1 MKDFIIMW
9 GVIIVNRGYFE
20 ALVKDRTDSAKT
32 LEKPSMRGVKSS
44 VVDKYSDQAHFVYEL
59 LQNADDTGAT
69 YARFKLYH
77 DRLVFVHNGTRR
89 FSVSNPETEDA
100 DRENGCLGDVN
111 AILSIGNSTKTDQN
125 TIGKFGVGFKAVFQ
139 YTSTPYI
146 YDPDIK
152 FKIERFFVPV
162 LIEKDHPERAADET
176 LFEFPFNHETNTAD
190 IAFEAISERL
200 STLVNPILF
209 LLNLKEISFEFDDTT
224 GNYRKNIDKIYDF
237 EKTKAELITLS
248 QTVDGE
254 IDKKRLWLFSRV
266 DSNGRHS
273 VGFYLDEEGNLVPVD
288 EYAYCFFPTKA
299 DTGLHFII
307 HAPFLLNDSREG
319 IIRGNSHNSHMME
332 SLAELAADS
341 LIYMRDIG
349 LQEGHRLIDDNIIN
363 IVPTTSFE
371 QTNYWGATEHKS
383 EYEPFYE
390 KLLTTFK
397 TQRIIPTSDSY
408 TTYEN
413 AYWAQNLSLITS
425 INHDALCSLTN
436 NPNANWV
443 FTSIP
448 RDRFDGYFN
457 SKRSFIDGIISS
469 WLDEDRILSSKY
481 ITSQFIQSR
490 SVEWL
495 EMFYNWIAETKNRMN
510 RCRTLP
516 IFWDKNG
523 LAVPAY
529 DSKGNLILFFS
540 SEEENEYTTINP
552 VLLENE
558 EILAFVQSLGIT
570 KPSLKNEVYNKVI
583 PKLHQIYMDDD
594 IEASR
599 KCFIKLFEYY
609 MECPE
614 KDKDG
619 YIEELK
625 KHNILICSSGDED
638 GLIIASKDEIIYF
651 PEEELISY
659 FAVKQSTY
667 FVDWNGYVELVG
679 KENEKYLRS
688 LLSELGA
695 SLSIQLI
702 RKNITWSDAHNR
714 TQYRWAES
722 NGEDQWSET
731 VIDGCS
737 ETLKLISKSNNHSL
751 AYSLW
756 NILIELVKTYGD
768 LSKKLRGTHR
778 YHWYKWKS
786 ESFDSINISELKRT
800 KWLIDKSESFVSP
813 SSTFVSNLSTEYDTT
828 SYAARQL
835 ISFLGMPY
843 EDPKLSRLTPE
854 QKRDIELAAKLKEA
868 GVESIEELSA
878 ILEEHKRRKSMPAVT
893 DDVIPNESND
903 NSINYSNRQD
913 SGAKQS
919 TSPKPKQHRTYTP
932 DIDDEMDSDEY
943 TPKTVDYQKKIEKA
957 KAKSEA
963 EIDLIEQMEELQQ
976 KALDSKRYSFGW
988 FKALLE
994 LEARESNENADNS
1007 KEVSISFGKVVPEGA
1022 SIRTL
1027 ILKQPSSYIPRF
1039 MEELA
1044 DIPLI
1049 LVFENETKKL
1059 PIEVISIRSFTLRV
1073 KLKPNADMTGIN
1085 FNAVKEARI
1094 TAQNPVFLLEELKNQ
1109 FAKLELDD
1117 EYDMQENLCSN
1128 IDFVFGPPGTGKTTY
1143 LANEIIIP
1151 MMKQYDKCKVLV
1163 LTPTN
1168 KAADVI
1174 TKKIQEMMGNDA
1186 SYAEWLVRFGS
1197 TDDESIEKAGL
1208 FKDKTFDLRG
1218 LERIV
1223 TITTIDRFPYDFFM
1237 PNGERHYIR
1246 NQRYDYIIFDEASMI
1261 PLVKIIYPL
1270 FHREPRK
1277 FIVAGDPFQIE
1288 PVVHLEMW
1296 KGENIYTIVKLNSFS
1311 EPKTIPYDYDV
1322 KLLTIQYRSIP
1333 IIGDLFSRMTYDG
1346 VLKHNRTSDDQV
1358 QIDFGEQLD
1367 VRSMNIIKFPVSKYE
1382 SIYRTKRLNGKTP
1395 YHIYSALFAYEFTA
1409 WLSNNIALHNPQKRI
1424 RIGVIAAYKAQADM
1438 IERLISSLK
1447 LPDTISIQT
1456 GTIHGFQGDEC
1467 EIIISVYN
1475 PPPSISRKDE
1485 MFLNK
1490 KNIINVSISRARD
1503 YLFILMP
1510 DDETENVDNLLLIK
1524 KMESIIKESDDYTE
1538 YSSNDIEQLMFGKPN
1553 YLEENSF
1560 STSHQSVNVYGLPEQ
1575 KYEIR
1580 SEDNAIDIQI
1590 HK

>member
-1 MKDFIIMW
+1 M
-9 GVIIVNRGYFE
+9 
-20 ALVKDRTDSAKT
+20 
-32 LEKPSMRGVKSS
+32 
-44 VVDKYSDQAHFVYEL
+44 
-59 LQNADDTGAT
+59 
-69 YARFKLYH
+69 
-77 DRLVFVHNGTRR
+77 
-89 FSVSNPETEDA
+89 
-100 DRENGCLGDVN
+100 
-111 AILSIGNSTKTDQN
+111 
-125 TIGKFGVGFKAVFQ
+125 
-139 YTSTPYI
+139 
-146 YDPDIK
+146 
-152 FKIERFFVPV
+152 
-162 LIEKDHPERAADET
+162 
-176 LFEFPFNHETNTAD
+176 
-190 IAFEAISERL
+190 
-200 STLVNPILF
+200 
-209 LLNLKEISFEFDDTT
+209 
-224 GNYRKNIDKIYDF
+224 
-237 EKTKAELITLS
+237 
-248 QTVDGE
+248 
-254 IDKKRLWLFSRV
+254 
-266 DSNGRHS
+266 
-273 VGFYLDEEGNLVPVD
+273 
-288 EYAYCFFPTKA
+288 
-299 DTGLHFII
+299 
-307 HAPFLLNDSREG
+307 
-319 IIRGNSHNSHMME
+319 
-332 SLAELAADS
+332 
-341 LIYMRDIG
+341 
-349 LQEGHRLIDDNIIN
+349 
-363 IVPTTSFE
+363 
-371 QTNYWGATEHKS
+371 
-383 EYEPFYE
+383 
-390 KLLTTFK
+390 
-397 TQRIIPTSDSY
+397 
-408 TTYEN
+408 
-413 AYWAQNLSLITS
+413 
-425 INHDALCSLTN
+425 
-436 NPNANWV
+436 
-443 FTSIP
+443 
-448 RDRFDGYFN
+448 
-457 SKRSFIDGIISS
+457 
-469 WLDEDRILSSKY
+469 
-481 ITSQFIQSR
+481 
-490 SVEWL
+490 
-495 EMFYNWIAETKNRMN
+495 
-510 RCRTLP
+510 
-516 IFWDKNG
+516 
-523 LAVPAY
+523 
-529 DSKGNLILFFS
+529 
-540 SEEENEYTTINP
+540 
-552 VLLENE
+552 
-558 EILAFVQSLGIT
+558 
-570 KPSLKNEVYNKVI
+570 
-583 PKLHQIYMDDD
+583 
-594 IEASR
+594 
-599 KCFIKLFEYY
+599 
-609 MECPE
+609 
-614 KDKDG
+614 
-619 YIEELK
+619 
-625 KHNILICSSGDED
+625 
-638 GLIIASKDEIIYF
+638 
-651 PEEELISY
+651 
-659 FAVKQSTY
+659 
-667 FVDWNGYVELVG
+667 
-679 KENEKYLRS
+679 
-688 LLSELGA
+688 LSELGV
-695 SLSIQLI
+695 SLSIKLVK
-702 RKNITWSDAHNR
+702 KNMTWSEAHDR

-722 NGEDQWSET
+722 NGEDQWSEM
-731 VIDGCS
+731 VIDACS
-737 ETLKLISKSNNHSL
+737 ENLKLISKSNSSSL

-756 NILIELVKTYGD
+756 NILIELVKIYGD

-778 YHWYKWKS
+778 YHWYKWKT

-800 KWLIDKSESFVSP
+800 KWLIDKSGNFVSP

-868 GVESIEELSA
+868 GVETIEELSA
-878 ILEEHKRRKSMPAVT
+878 ILEEHNRRKHQSPGSEVSEPDGT
-893 DDVIPNESND
+893 EYNSRHSSNKPD
-903 NSINYSNRQD
+903 TEERQ
-913 SGAKQS
+913 S
-919 TSPKPKQHRTYTP
+919 KPKQHRTYTP
-932 DIDDEMDSDEY
+932 EIEDDVDSDEY

-963 EIDLIEQMEELQQ
+963 EIDVIEQMEELQQ
-976 KALDSKRYSFGW
+976 KALDSKRYTFGW

-1022 SIRTL
+1022 STRTL

-1073 KLKPNADMTGIN
+1073 KLKPNADMSGID

-1117 EYDMQENLCSN
+1117 DYDMHENLCSN

-1174 TKKIQEMMGNDA
+1174 TKKIQEVMGDDT
-1186 SYAEWLVRFGS
+1186 SYTEWLVRFGS
-1197 TDDESIEKAGL
+1197 TDDEAIEKAGL
-1208 FKDKTFDLRG
+1208 FKDKTFDLHE

-1270 FHREPRK
+1270 FHRQPRK

-1288 PVVHLEMW
+1288 PVVHLDMW
-1296 KGENIYTIVKLNSFS
+1296 KGENIYTMVKLNSFS

-1322 KLLTIQYRSIP
+1322 KLLTTQYRSIP

-1346 VLKHNRTSDDQV
+1346 VLIHNRTSDDQV

-1409 WLSNNIALHNPQKRI
+1409 WLSNNISLYNPQKRI
-1424 RIGVIAAYKAQADM
+1424 RIGVIAAYKAQSDM

-1447 LPDTISIQT
+1447 LPDTISVQT

>member
-1 MKDFIIMW
+1 M
-9 GVIIVNRGYFE
+9 NRGYFE

-162 LIEKDHPERAADET
+162 LIEEDHPERAADET

-209 LLNLKEISFEFDDTT
+209 LSNLKEISFEFDDTN
-224 GNYRKNIDKIYDF
+224 GDYRKTIEKSYDF
-237 EKTKAELITLS
+237 DDTKAELMALS
-248 QTVDGE
+248 QTLGE
-254 IDKKRLWLFSRV
+254 ESKERKLWLFSRND
-266 DSNGRHS
+266 DSSGRYS
-273 VGFYLDEEGNLVPVD
+273 VGFYLDDEDNLMPVN

-307 HAPFLLNDSREG
+307 HAPFLLTDSREG
-319 IIRGNSHNSHMME
+319 IKQGDPHNTRMIDC
-332 SLAELAADS
+332 LAVLAADC
-341 LIYMRDIG
+341 LLYLRDIG
-349 LQEGHRLIDDNIIN
+349 IQEKHRLITDNILD
-363 IVPTTSFE
+363 IVPTESFS
-371 QTNYWGATEHKS
+371 QTDYLGTVVKKS
-383 EYEPFYE
+383 EFEPFYE
-390 KLLTTFK
+390 KMLEAFK
-397 TQRIIPTSDSY
+397 NERIIPTANSY
-408 TTYEN
+408 VTAEN
-413 AYWAQNLSLITS
+413 AYIAQTKRITQVF
-425 INHDALCSLTN
+425 NVKVLQKLTGN
-436 NPNANWV
+436 TNANWV
-443 FTSIP
+443 FTSIAFDKYQSYLSEIIGDTSP
-448 RDRFDGYFN
+448 YDRIFN
-457 SKRSFIDGIISS
+457 PNHYVFSRLFTDETIINKAGSNYEFIESCDIKWLEKFYKWIGETQQRKQCSKTLSIFIDSEGNAAS
-469 WLDEDRILSSKY
+469 
-481 ITSQFIQSR
+481 
-490 SVEWL
+490 
-495 EMFYNWIAETKNRMN
+495 
-510 RCRTLP
+510 
-516 IFWDKNG
+516 
-523 LAVPAY
+523 AY
-529 DSKGNLILFFS
+529 DTEEKLILFLPDGNDS
-540 SEEENEYTTINP
+540 DYITISEKLIANESIFT
-552 VLLENE
+552 
-558 EILAFVQSLGIT
+558 FVKDFGIT
-570 KPSLKNEVYNKVI
+570 KPSLKNEIFNKI
-583 PKLHQIYMDDD
+583 LPRIKEGGAFDSIKCFKKLFDYYCYECAE
-594 IEASR
+594 IEKEKYILQLR
-599 KCFIKLFEYY
+599 KCAFLRCKSLDTNDVCCDLPQNMYF
-609 MECPE
+609 PT
-614 KDKDG
+614 D
-619 YIEELK
+619 ELK
-625 KHNILICSSGDED
+625 K
-638 GLIIASKDEIIYF
+638 YF
-651 PEEELISY
+651 S
-659 FAVKQSTY
+659 VKPSTM
-667 FVDWNGYVELVG
+667 FVDWNGYLDLVG
-679 KENEKYLRS
+679 KENEKFLRS
-688 LLSELGA
+688 F
-695 SLSIQLI
+695 
-702 RKNITWSDAHNR
+702 
-714 TQYRWAES
+714 
-722 NGEDQWSET
+722 
-731 VIDGCS
+731 
-737 ETLKLISKSNNHSL
+737 
-751 AYSLW
+751 
-756 NILIELVKTYGD
+756 LIELGVSTEIRLFSTS
-768 LSKKLRGTHR
+768 LSWDEAHKMNISWRSPSNAHWNSQTWEQNVFDACKENVDNIVTNNDFSRSIYMWDILLKMVERYPNLSEKLEGKHKCFNRISYYET
-778 YHWYKWKS
+778 
-786 ESFDSINISELKRT
+786 FDSTDALLLRTSKWLRT
-800 KWLIDKSESFVSP
+800 KEGKFVSP
-813 SSTFVSNLSTEYDTT
+813 SMTYASALADEYDIF
-828 SYAARQL
+828 SSNAKRL
-835 ISFLGMPY
+835 IDFLKMPY
-843 EDPKLSRLTPE
+843 ENPELSNLTTEQKKAVKAVELLKNEGIDVDSLTPE
-854 QKRDIELAAKLKEA
+854 QIKKIKSVLQDEYIQSDDSFDSEGNSDSHLSTKRKKHGEGSEK
-868 GVESIEELSA
+868 
-878 ILEEHKRRKSMPAVT
+878 T
-893 DDVIPNESND
+893 
-903 NSINYSNRQD
+903 
-913 SGAKQS
+913 
-919 TSPKPKQHRTYTP
+919 KQHRTYTP
-932 DIDDEMDSDEY
+932 EIEDDVDSDEY

-976 KALDSKRYSFGW
+976 KALDSKRYTFGW

-1022 SIRTL
+1022 SNRTL

-1073 KLKPNADMTGIN
+1073 KLKPNADMSGID

-1109 FAKLELDD
+1109 FSKLELDD
-1117 EYDMQENLCSN
+1117 DYDMQVNLCSN

-1143 LANEIIIP
+1143 LANEIIIS
-1151 MMKQYDKCKVLV
+1151 MMKKYDQCKVLV

-1174 TKKIQEMMGNDA
+1174 TKKIQEVMGDDT
-1186 SYAEWLVRFGS
+1186 SYTEWLVRFGS
-1197 TDDESIEKAGL
+1197 TDDEAIENAGL
-1208 FKDKTFDLRG
+1208 FKDKTFDLRK

-1261 PLVKIIYPL
+1261 PLGKIIYPL
-1270 FHREPRK
+1270 FHRQPRE

-1288 PVVHLEMW
+1288 PVVHLDMW
-1296 KGENIYTIVKLNSFS
+1296 KGENIYTMVKLNSFS

-1322 KLLTIQYRSIP
+1322 KLLTTQYRSIP

-1346 VLKHNRTSDDQV
+1346 VLEHDRTAEEQV
-1358 QIDFGEQLD
+1358 YIDFGDQLD
-1367 VRSMNIIKFPVSKYE
+1367 VKSLNIIKFPVSKYE
-1382 SIYRTKRLNGKTP
+1382 SIYRAKRLNGKTP

-1438 IERLISSLK
+1438 IEHLISSLK
-1447 LPDTISIQT
+1447 LPDTVSIQT

-1538 YSSNDIEQLMFGKPN
+1538 YSSNDIERLMFGSPN

-1580 SEDNAIDIQI
+1580 SEDNAIDIQVN
-1590 HK
+1590 KSEA

>member
-1 MKDFIIMW
+1 M
-9 GVIIVNRGYFE
+9 NRGYFE

-162 LIEKDHPERAADET
+162 LIEEDHPERAADET

-190 IAFEAISERL
+190 IAFEAISKRL
-200 STLVNPILF
+200 SSLVNPILF
-209 LLNLKEISFEFDDTT
+209 LSNLKEISFEFDETKGD
-224 GNYRKNIDKIYDF
+224 YRKTIEKSYDF
-237 EKTKAELITLS
+237 GDTKAELMALS
-248 QTVDGE
+248 QPFDE
-254 IDKKRLWLFSRV
+254 ESEERKLWLFSRND
-266 DSNGRHS
+266 DSSGRYA
-273 VGFYLDEEGNLVPVD
+273 VAFCLNDNNELIPTEEC
-288 EYAYCFFPTKA
+288 AYCFFPTKEN
-299 DTGLHFII
+299 TGLKFII
-307 HAPFLLNDSREG
+307 HAPFLLTDSREG
-319 IIRGNSHNSHMME
+319 IKQGDPHNTRMIDC
-332 SLAELAADS
+332 LAVLAADC
-341 LIYMRDIG
+341 LLYLRDIG
-349 LQEGHRLIDDNIIN
+349 IQEKHRLITDNILD
-363 IVPTTSFE
+363 IVPTESFS
-371 QTNYWGATEHKS
+371 QTDYLGTVVKKS
-383 EYEPFYE
+383 EFEPFYE
-390 KLLTTFK
+390 KMLEAFK
-397 TQRIIPTSDSY
+397 NERIIPTANSY
-408 TTYEN
+408 VTAEN
-413 AYWAQNLSLITS
+413 AYIAQTKRITQVF
-425 INHDALCSLTN
+425 NVKVLQKLTGN
-436 NPNANWV
+436 TNANWV
-443 FTSIP
+443 FTSIAFDKYQSYLSEIIGDTSP
-448 RDRFDGYFN
+448 YDRIFN
-457 SKRSFIDGIISS
+457 PNHYVFSRLFTDETIINKAGSNYRFIESCDIKWLEKFYKWIGETQQRKQRSKTLSIFIDSEGNAAS
-469 WLDEDRILSSKY
+469 
-481 ITSQFIQSR
+481 
-490 SVEWL
+490 
-495 EMFYNWIAETKNRMN
+495 
-510 RCRTLP
+510 
-516 IFWDKNG
+516 
-523 LAVPAY
+523 AY
-529 DSKGNLILFFS
+529 DTEEKLILFLPDGNDS
-540 SEEENEYTTINP
+540 DYITISEKLIANESIFT
-552 VLLENE
+552 
-558 EILAFVQSLGIT
+558 FVKDFGIT
-570 KPSLKNEVYNKVI
+570 KPSLKNEIFNKI
-583 PKLHQIYMDDD
+583 LPRIKEGGAFDSIKYF
-594 IEASR
+594 
-599 KCFIKLFEYY
+599 KKLFDYY
-609 MECPE
+609 CYECAEIE
-614 KDKDG
+614 KEK
-619 YIEELK
+619 YILQLRKYAFLRCKSLDTNDVCCDLPQNMYFPTKELK
-625 KHNILICSSGDED
+625 Q
-638 GLIIASKDEIIYF
+638 YF
-651 PEEELISY
+651 
-659 FAVKQSTY
+659 FVKPSTK
-667 FVDWNGYVELVG
+667 FVDWEGYLDLVG
-679 KENEKYLRS
+679 KENKKFLRS
-688 LLSELGA
+688 F
-695 SLSIQLI
+695 
-702 RKNITWSDAHNR
+702 
-714 TQYRWAES
+714 
-722 NGEDQWSET
+722 
-731 VIDGCS
+731 
-737 ETLKLISKSNNHSL
+737 
-751 AYSLW
+751 
-756 NILIELVKTYGD
+756 LIELGISPEIRVINTMLSWDEAQRMNVSWHSPSYAHLNSQTWEQYVFDACEENIDDIVTNNDFSRSVYLWDIMLKMVERYPD
-768 LSKKLRGTHR
+768 LSEKLKGKHTYFNRAR
-778 YHWYKWKS
+778 YY
-786 ESFDSINISELKRT
+786 ENFDSTDALLLRTSKWLRT
-800 KWLIDKSESFVSP
+800 KDGEFSCPSEVFATDLSEEYDIVSDAARRFIKFLGMSYEDPRLSNFTPEEKENQEMALLLRKAGIKSIEKLKALLKENKRSNAVKDQTESYDSDYNSTHSSKRQNTGDN
-813 SSTFVSNLSTEYDTT
+813 SSTF
-828 SYAARQL
+828 
-835 ISFLGMPY
+835 
-843 EDPKLSRLTPE
+843 
-854 QKRDIELAAKLKEA
+854 
-868 GVESIEELSA
+868 
-878 ILEEHKRRKSMPAVT
+878 
-893 DDVIPNESND
+893 
-903 NSINYSNRQD
+903 
-913 SGAKQS
+913 
-919 TSPKPKQHRTYTP
+919 KQHRTYTP
-932 DIDDEMDSDEY
+932 EFEDDVDSDEY

-963 EIDLIEQMEELQQ
+963 EIDFIEQMEELQQ
-976 KALDSKRYSFGW
+976 KALDSKRYTFGW

-994 LEARESNENADNS
+994 LEARESNENSDNS

-1073 KLKPNADMTGIN
+1073 KLKPNADMHGIN

-1117 EYDMQENLCSN
+1117 DYDMQENLCSN

-1174 TKKIQEMMGNDA
+1174 TKKIQEVMGDDT
-1186 SYAEWLVRFGS
+1186 SYTEWLVRFGS
-1197 TDDESIEKAGL
+1197 TDDEAIEKAGL
-1208 FKDKTFDLRG
+1208 FKDKTFDLRK

-1270 FHREPRK
+1270 FHRQPRK

-1288 PVVHLEMW
+1288 PVVHLDMW
-1296 KGENIYTIVKLNSFS
+1296 KGENIYTMVKLNSFS
-1311 EPKTIPYDYDV
+1311 EPQTIPYDYDV
-1322 KLLTIQYRSIP
+1322 KLLTTQYRSIP

-1346 VLKHNRTSDDQV
+1346 VLEHNRTADDQV

-1409 WLSNNIALHNPQKRI
+1409 WLSNNISLHNPQKRI
-1424 RIGVIAAYKAQADM
+1424 RIGVIAAYKAQSDM

-1447 LPDTISIQT
+1447 LPDTVSIQT

-1475 PPPSISRKDE
+1475 PPPSISSKDE

-1590 HK
+1590 HQINTLFN

>member
-162 LIEKDHPERAADET
+162 LIEEDHPERTANET

-190 IAFEAISERL
+190 IAFDAISERL
-200 STLVNPILF
+200 SSLVNPILF
-209 LLNLKEISFEFDDTT
+209 LSNLQEISFEFDDTK
-224 GNYRKNIDKIYDF
+224 GHYRKIIEKTYDYAD
-237 EKTKAELITLS
+237 TKAELISLS
-248 QTVDGE
+248 QTIGE
-254 IDKKRLWLFSRV
+254 ESDERKLWLFSRV
-266 DSNGRHS
+266 DDSSGRYA
-273 VGFYLDEEGNLVPVD
+273 VGFYLNGDDRLIPVE
-288 EYAYCFFPTKA
+288 EYAYCFFPTKEN
-299 DTGLHFII
+299 TGLNFIV
-307 HAPFLLNDSREG
+307 HAPFLLTDSREG
-319 IIRGNSHNSHMME
+319 IKQGNVHNNRMISC
-332 SLAELAADS
+332 LAELAADS
-341 LIYMRDIG
+341 LVYLRDIG
-349 LQEGHRLIDDNIIN
+349 IGNNQRIIDDDILN
-363 IVPTTSFE
+363 IVPTSSSKRLVWNGFTRSSQQSQF
-371 QTNYWGATEHKS
+371 
-383 EYEPFYE
+383 EPFYE
-390 KLLTTFK
+390 KMLEAFK
-397 TQRIIPTSDSY
+397 NEQIIPTADSY
-408 TTYEN
+408 TTAEN
-413 AYWAQNLSLITS
+413 AYWSYNLTLSSLFDNEALKAITE
-425 INHDALCSLTN
+425 DAE
-436 NPNANWV
+436 AEWV
-443 FTSIP
+443 FTTIP
-448 RDRFDGYFN
+448 REKCDEDDYV
-457 SKRSFIDGIISS
+457 DEIIAD
-469 WLDEDRILSSKY
+469 WLNEDRILNKINAS
-481 ITSQFIQSR
+481 FIESR
-490 SVEWL
+490 SIEWL
-495 EMFYNWIAETKNRMN
+495 AEFYSWISETANRMK

-516 IFWDKNG
+516 IFISSDGK
-523 LAVPAY
+523 AVSAY
-529 DSKGNLILFFS
+529 NREGNLILFLPTG
-540 SEEENEYTTINP
+540 EESDYVTISDT
-552 VLLENE
+552 LLENDD
-558 EILAFVQSLGIT
+558 ITAFVDEFGIT
-570 KPSLKNEVYNKVI
+570 KPSLKNEIYNKILPRLNIKGAIDVI
-583 PKLHQIYMDDD
+583 TPF
-594 IEASR
+594 R
-599 KCFIKLFEYY
+599 KIFDYY
-609 MECPE
+609 INECPE
-614 KDKDG
+614 VEKDSL
-619 YIEELK
+619 ISELK
-625 KHNILICSSGDED
+625 KYQFIRYTTLNSNDVFRD
-638 GLIIASKDEIIYF
+638 YPNMMYF
-651 PEEELISY
+651 PSEKLKEY
-659 FAVKQSTY
+659 FSVKPDTK
-667 FVDWNGYVELVG
+667 FVDWEGYLDLVG
-679 KENEKYLRS
+679 KENEKFLRS
-688 LLSELGA
+688 F
-695 SLSIQLI
+695 
-702 RKNITWSDAHNR
+702 
-714 TQYRWAES
+714 
-722 NGEDQWSET
+722 
-731 VIDGCS
+731 
-737 ETLKLISKSNNHSL
+737 
-751 AYSLW
+751 
-756 NILIELVKTYGD
+756 LIELGISTEIRIFSTS
-768 LSKKLRGTHR
+768 LSWDEAHKMNISWRSPSYAHWNSQTWEQYVFDACKENVDDIVTNNDFSRSIYMWDILLKMVERYPNLSEKLKGKHKYFNRTS
-778 YHWYKWKS
+778 YY
-786 ESFDSINISELKRT
+786 ETFDSTDASLLRTSKWLRT
-800 KWLIDKSESFVSP
+800 KEGVFISPSMTYASALADEYDIFSSNAKRLID
-813 SSTFVSNLSTEYDTT
+813 
-828 SYAARQL
+828 
-835 ISFLGMPY
+835 FLKMPY
-843 EDPKLSRLTPE
+843 ENPELSNLTTEQKKAVKAVELLKNEGIDVDSLTPE
-854 QKRDIELAAKLKEA
+854 QIKRI
-868 GVESIEELSA
+868 
-878 ILEEHKRRKSMPAVT
+878 KSVLQDEYIQS
-893 DDVIPNESND
+893 DDSFDSKD
-903 NSINYSNRQD
+903 NSD
-913 SGAKQS
+913 SHLS
-919 TSPKPKQHRTYTP
+919 TKKKNSGEESDKPKQRRTYTP
-932 DIDDEMDSDEY
+932 EIEDEVDSDEY

-957 KAKSEA
+957 KAKSDA

-976 KALDSKRYSFGW
+976 KALDSKRYTFGW

-1022 SIRTL
+1022 SNRTL
-1027 ILKQPSSYIPRF
+1027 ILMQPSSYIPRF

-1049 LVFENETKKL
+1049 LAFENETKKL

-1073 KLKPNADMTGIN
+1073 KLKPNADMSSIN

-1174 TKKIQEMMGNDA
+1174 TKKIQEMMGNDT
-1186 SYAEWLVRFGS
+1186 SYTEWLVRFGS

-1296 KGENIYTIVKLNSFS
+1296 KGENIYTMVKLNSFS

-1322 KLLTIQYRSIP
+1322 KLLTTQYRSIP
-1333 IIGDLFSRMTYDG
+1333 IIGDLFSRITYDG
-1346 VLKHNRTSDDQV
+1346 VLEHDRTSEEQV
-1358 QIDFGEQLD
+1358 YIDFGDQLD
-1367 VRSMNIIKFPVSKYE
+1367 VKSMNIIKFPVSKYE

-1409 WLSNNIALHNPQKRI
+1409 WLSNIISQHNPQKRV
-1424 RIGVIAAYKAQADM
+1424 RIGVIAAYKAQSDM
-1438 IERLISSLK
+1438 IEHLIASLK
-1447 LPDTISIQT
+1447 LPDAISVQT

-1475 PPPSISRKDE
+1475 PPPSITPKKE

-1510 DDETENVDNLLLIK
+1510 DDDTENVDNLLLIK
-1524 KMESIIKESDDYTE
+1524 KMESIIKESNAYTE
-1538 YSSNDIEQLMFGKPN
+1538 YSSNYIEQLMFGKSN
-1553 YLEENSF
+1553 YLEENAF